1 MKFWALLGVGLA
13 LILAWGPA
21 GAVDQPL
28 QPQEQEPLR
37 GIVLLLDEQTPL
49 EPGQERVALLVVGIN
64 PGFHLNGPDPPLDWL
79 KPTRLQFEDHP
90 QVKVESVQ
98 FPEPAVRQFPF
109 ADKPLPIYEKML
121 IIRLGLKVDP
131 EAAAGQVR
139 LRARLEFQAC
149 TDKVCLEPSQRELSL
164 ILVVAAPGQ
173 GGGAAPQA
181 GSPGQPR
188 EDQEPGPWTGRLW
201 WLLLSTFLG
210 GLALNLTPCVY
221 PLIPITLAYFT
232 GQSRTRSGLLA
243 LCGAYLLG
251 LMATYTALG
260 LAAALSGQILGAA
273 LQHPA
278 VLVGVALILLALAGS
293 MFGLYEFRLPGR
305 LTRLGQAGAGRRGWM
320 GSLFMGL
327 TLGLVAAPC
336 LGPFTL
342 GVLTFVA
349 QRGDPWL
356 GTVVFASLS
365 LGLGLPLAVLGFFS
379 TSLSRRLPA
388 SGPWLVWIRGVLG
401 AVLVILTL
409 YLLRPLFG
417 EAAWHWLIG
426 LAAAAAAGWTY
437 LSGRAVWR
445 PARLGLG
452 LAWLVLAGFFFAPL
466 TQPLPAAWPHYSPQ
480 ALEQARG
487 RPAVIKFQADWCAPC
502 RVLEK
507 YFQQPEVLQLLEGV
521 AHFKV
526 DLTEATNE
534 ANQAVARQYLI
545 RGVPTVAFLDTE
557 GREIEEL
564 RLVGLAG
571 PEELVRRLSRLLEL
585 SRAGEDQGKKPG
597 GG

>member
-1 MKFWALLGVGLA
+1 MKFRALLGVGLA
-13 LILAWGPA
+13 LILAWGLA
-21 GAVDQPL
+21 GAADQPP
-28 QPQEQEPLR
+28 QPQEQEPIR
-37 GIVLLLDEQTPL
+37 GIVLLMDEQAPL
-49 EPGQERVALLVVGIN
+49 EPGQNRVALLVVGIN
-64 PGFHLNGPDPPLDWL
+64 PGFHFNGPDPPLDWL
-79 KPTRLQFEDHP
+79 KPTRLLLEDHP

-98 FPEPAVRQFPF
+98 FPEPAVKQFSF

-121 IIRLGLKVDP
+121 VIRLGLKVAP
-131 EAAAGQVR
+131 QAEAGEVR
-139 LRARLEFQAC
+139 LGARLEYQAC
-149 TDKVCLEPSQRELSL
+149 TDKVCLEPSQREFNLA
-164 ILVVAAPGQ
+164 LVVVPPGS
-173 GGGAAPQA
+173 ASPQA
-181 GSPGQPR
+181 GQPA
-188 EDQEPGPWTGRLW
+188 EEEGAHPWTGKLW

-221 PLIPITLAYFT
+221 PLIPITLAYFS

-243 LCGAYLLG
+243 LCGAYLVG

-260 LAAALSGQILGAA
+260 LVAALSGQILGAA

-278 VLVGVALILLALAGS
+278 VLIGVALILLALAGS
-293 MFGLYEFRLPGR
+293 MFGLYEFRLPNW
-305 LTRLGQAGAGRRGWM
+305 LTRLGGAGAGRRGWI
-320 GSLFMGL
+320 GSLLMGL

-342 GVLTFVA
+342 GALTFVA

-356 GTVVFASLS
+356 GTVVFACLS
-365 LGLGLPLAVLGFFS
+365 LGLGLPLAVLGLFS
-379 TSLSRRLPA
+379 TGLSRRLPA
-388 SGPWLVWIRGVLG
+388 SGPWLIWIRGVLG
-401 AVLVILTL
+401 AVLVLLTV

-426 LAAAAAAGWTY
+426 LVAVAAAGWTY

-445 PARLGLG
+445 PARLGLS
-452 LAWLVLAGFFFAPL
+452 LAWLVLAGFLLAPL
-466 TQPLPAAWPHYSPQ
+466 TQPLPSPWPHYSPQ

-502 RVLEK
+502 RALEK
-507 YFQQPEVLQLLEGV
+507 YFQRPEVLKLLEGV
-521 AHFKV
+521 AYFKV

-534 ANQAVARQYLI
+534 ANQAVARQYLV
-545 RGVPTVAFLDTE
+545 RGVPTVAFLDPQ

-564 RLVGLAG
+564 RLVGLVG
-571 PEELVRRLSRLLEL
+571 PDELVRRLTRLLEL
-585 SRAGEDQGKKPG
+585 SRTGVDQGKKPG